1 MKKPYTLARRII
13 IQFCIFSVILSLVFS
28 CYNFIFLYT
37 LEDSFIEKGI
47 RSEAELLKDNF
58 KASGKWGT
66 PQKENLTIH
75 HSIQTFPDSI
85 KEKFDRE
92 PNTREFYG
100 DNGLHY
106 HMTRLAKEPN
116 VYLIAE
122 VSKDLFVRPIRL
134 YIINFLLISTVI
146 MALIACF
153 IGYRLSKKMIHPLT
167 KLVDLVH
174 GVSPQDLPKGFAKDF
189 PNNEIGILAS
199 NLETSMETI
208 NDFVNRELHFTRDAS
223 HELRTPIAII
233 KNASELLA
241 DDKLTA
247 EESRTLV
254 QRINR
259 ATLQMEQSVNTL
271 LSLAREENASSK
283 AQMIKLLPIVEKAV
297 IQHAYI
303 LTNKPVEVDVDIGMN
318 DQLLSQ
324 PGILQ
329 ILTANLVSNAFQYTT
344 HGTVKISFSDNK
356 LSVFNTSEG
365 IEEKIKDS
373 VLEPLIKGENSQGY
387 GLGLSIVKRLC
398 EHHKLGLKIENHE
411 DGIRIVVSF

>member
-13 IQFCIFSVILSLVFS
+13 IQFCIFSVMLSLVFS
-28 CYNFIFLYT
+28 LYNFLFLYT
-37 LEDSFIEKGI
+37 LEDSFIEKAVNNEANYLKAEYNKTGNWPATRKDSLVI
-47 RSEAELLKDNF
+47 HYSSE
-58 KASGKWGT
+58 
-66 PQKENLTIH
+66 
-75 HSIQTFPDSI
+75 TFPDSV
-85 KEKFDRE
+85 KRDFALE
-92 PNTREFYG
+92 PKRNEFYG

-106 HMTRLAKEPN
+106 HMKIISEQPK
-116 VYLIAE
+116 VYLLSE
-122 VSKDLFVRPIRL
+122 VSKDLAVRPIRV
-134 YIINFLLISTVI
+134 YIMNFLLISTLI
-146 MALIACF
+146 MTLIACF
-153 IGYRLSKKMIHPLT
+153 IGYRLSKKLIHPLT

-174 GVSPQDLPKGFAKDF
+174 GVSPEDLPKGFAKDF

-208 NDFVNRELHFTRDAS
+208 NDYVSREMHFTRDAS

-241 DDKLTA
+241 DDKLSN
-247 EESRTLV
+247 EDSKILV

-271 LSLAREENASSK
+271 LALAREENASSK
-283 AQMIKLLPIVEKAV
+283 AKMIKILPFVEKTV

-303 LTNKPVEVDVDIGMN
+303 LNNKPVEVDVDIAMN
-318 DQLLSQ
+318 DQLLTH

-329 ILTANLVSNAFQYTT
+329 ILIANLVSNAFQYTT
-344 HGTVKISFSDNK
+344 HGTVKISFTDNK

-365 IEEKIKDS
+365 IEDNIRES
-373 VLEPLIKGENSQGY
+373 VLEPLVKGENSQGY

-398 EHHKLGLKIENHE
+398 EHHKLVLNIENQGS
-411 DGIRIVVSF
+411 GICVTVSF

>member
-1 MKKPYTLARRII
+1 M
-13 IQFCIFSVILSLVFS
+13 
-28 CYNFIFLYT
+28 
-37 LEDSFIEKGI
+37 LEDNFIEK
-47 RSEAELLKDNF
+47 SVNNEAIYLKQGYQSTGKWPSPR
-58 KASGKWGT
+58 KASLVIHLT
-66 PQKENLTIH
+66 PD
-75 HSIQTFPDSI
+75 TFPEAVKNQFHLAS
-85 KEKFDRE
+85 KQK
-92 PNTREFYG
+92 EFYG

-106 HMTRLAKEPN
+106 HMQKISNEPN
-116 VYLIAE
+116 VYLLAE
-122 VSKDLFVRPIRL
+122 VSKDLAVRPMRL
-134 YIINFLLISTVI
+134 YIINFLLISTII

-153 IGYRLSKKMIHPLT
+153 IAYRLSKKMIHPLT

-174 GVSPQDLPKGFAKDF
+174 GVSPKDLPKGFAKDF

-208 NDFVNRELHFTRDAS
+208 NDYVNRELHFTRDAS

-247 EESRTLV
+247 EESTTLV

-283 AQMIKLLPIVEKAV
+283 AHMIKLLPIVEKAV

-324 PGILQ
+324 QGILQ
-329 ILTANLVSNAFQYTT
+329 ILTANLISNAFQYTT

-398 EHHKLGLKIENHE
+398 EHHKLGLNIENHE
-411 DGIRIVVSF
+411 DGISIVVSF